1 MELRAYWKIFKR
13 RWLLALIPAAVVL
26 VAGLATYRPPA
37 PGYNVGV
44 RFMVGQAP
52 STAARGSDEERLAN
66 WHASEY
72 IAHGLNDWVRG
83 GQFAELVSA
92 RLATQGLAVPP
103 GAIQGSINA
112 DNTRSQLV
120 LYMNHG
126 DPALLEAMMQAAVA
140 VLVEQNALGL
150 PQLGGEPAV
159 VNALDQ
165 PLVNR
170 NPSGLRSQ
178 LDLPLRVVLALV
190 AGLGLALLAEYLDPT
205 VRDRAEVEALGLA
218 VMGEVPG
225 RAKAKHK
232 Q

>member
-13 RWLLALIPAAVVL
+13 RWLLVLIPAGVVL
-26 VAGLATYRPPA
+26 AVGLATYRAPA

-44 RFMVGQAP
+44 RFIVSQAP
-52 STAARGSDEERLAN
+52 STAALQSDEERLAN

-92 RLATQGLAVPP
+92 RLAAQGVAVPA
-103 GAIQGSINA
+103 GAVQGSVNA

-126 DPALLEAMMQAAVA
+126 DPALLEAMMQAAVS

-150 PQLGGEPAV
+150 PQLGGEAAV
-159 VNALDQ
+159 VNPLDQ
-165 PLVNR
+165 PLINR

-178 LDLPLRVVLALV
+178 LDLPLRLLLALA
-190 AGLGLALLAEYLDPT
+190 AGVGLALLVEYLDPT
-205 VRDRAEVEALGLA
+205 VRERAEVEALGLA
-218 VMGEVPG
+218 IMGEIPG
-225 RAKAKHK
+225 K
-232 Q
+232 